1 MFRTEENKMMKETVE
16 MAEQKRSQRTLKM
29 KSYYKDEK
37 MNFDQAKA
45 DRKEAFDFLRT
56 RQGDNSKAYKQRNKQ
71 IEMKLKRSQKQVE
84 DYMRAQNHEM
94 MLKQELRLLR
104 VEDILK
110 KKVREKRKDLS
121 TKE

>member
-1 MFRTEENKMMKETVE
+1 MKETVE